1 MFAILPALTF
11 VVAVLYFHHRRGADE
26 LRGIWAKQLV
36 TVYGFDG
43 KGQGILILP
52 LRSYPFRYILREDEL
67 SIDFSDDSLTDAV
80 YSIEAE
86 KGTLT
91 LTGADGEV
99 CAFSRQK

>member
-1 MFAILPALTF
+1 MEYDEIAGKLDIAERTVKCHVSNILSKTGYANRTRLAS
-11 VVAVLYFHHRRGADE
+11 AVTNKKF
-26 LRGIWAKQLV
+26 IV
-36 TVYGFDG
+36 PN
-43 KGQGILILP
+43 LP
-52 LRSYPFRYILREDEL
+52 EERK
-67 SIDFSDDSLTDAV
+67 FSKTDDSLTDAV